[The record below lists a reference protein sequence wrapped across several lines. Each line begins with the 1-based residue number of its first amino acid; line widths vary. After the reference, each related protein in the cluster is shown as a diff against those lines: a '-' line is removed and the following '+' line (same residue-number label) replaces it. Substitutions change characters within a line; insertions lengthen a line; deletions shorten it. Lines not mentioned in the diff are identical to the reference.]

1 MRPDGCVW
9 HIATARQVAIT
20 VANGGRTDIGQG
32 ARNNA
37 IDPKQTLSVPDG
49 HGIVRVVGVFI
60 ALVVST
66 NVTHTW
72 YWRGAIF
79 LGVLAVYWL
88 TVWLL
93 QLGWSRY
100 RAPQIRGGASV

>member
-1 MRPDGCVW
+1 MTLGVPGRLPSLAGQE
-9 HIATARQVAIT
+9 H
-20 VANGGRTDIGQG
+20 GRTIPLADIER
-32 ARNNA
+32 AY
-37 IDPKQTLSVPDG
+37 G
-49 HGIVRVVGVFI
+49 HGIVRVIGVFI

-79 LGVLAVYWL
+79 LGVLAVYLL

-93 QLGWSRY
+93 QLGWSR
-100 RAPQIRGGASV
+100 